1 MGNFRKRNINDVQ
14 IIVTALPIHENIFPS
29 KTVLTL
35 QGFQIFATVVDL
47 TIVKSKHVLN
57 IDVFSKE

>member
-1 MGNFRKRNINDVQ
+1 MGNFRKRNNDVQ

-29 KTVLTL
+29 KTVRTL

-47 TIVKSKHVLN
+47 TIVKSKYVLPLRT
-57 IDVFSKE
+57 